1 MAEAGD
7 RVRQL
12 AEQVDGGAVRALI
25 AAVGVRTSRVRSRL
39 HAAGLSFVGQP
50 DRAPEPWELDRAAQ
64 VVIGWSRANV
74 GMVGGMTGLGGIL
87 GLPPEAAAL
96 VVARLRLAQRLA
108 VVFGFDPETD
118 RGRVAVARALAAAW
132 ELDLPPGGVEGMR
145 VSEIARLAVARA
157 PRPSLPSEVAT
168 AVAVRSALS
177 VFGRFGRLVPL
188 LGSAVAVV
196 EGQSR
201 IEESGRL
208 MVRVLRRLAGAPEGG
223 ADVEDAVEVPEQA
236 DRS

>member
-1 MAEAGD
+1 MSEAGD

-12 AEQVDGGAVRALI
+12 AEVVDGGAVRTLI
-25 AAVGVRTSRVRSRL
+25 AAVGVRTARVRSRL
-39 HAAGLSFVGQP
+39 QAAGLAFVGQEGLP
-50 DRAPEPWELDRAAQ
+50 PEPWELDRAAQ
-64 VVIGWSRANV
+64 VVVGWSRANV
-74 GMVGGMTGLGGIL
+74 GMVGGMTGLGGLL

-108 VVFGFDPETD
+108 VVYGFDPETD

-132 ELDLPPGGVEGMR
+132 EIDLPPGGVEGLR

-157 PRPSLPSEVAT
+157 PRPNLPGDLAT

-177 VFGRFGRLVPL
+177 VFGRLGRFVPL
-188 LGSAVAVV
+188 VGSAVAVV

-208 MVRVLRRLAGAPEGG
+208 MVHALRRLAGAPGG
-223 ADVEDAVEVPEQA
+223 DAEIEDAVEVVGLP